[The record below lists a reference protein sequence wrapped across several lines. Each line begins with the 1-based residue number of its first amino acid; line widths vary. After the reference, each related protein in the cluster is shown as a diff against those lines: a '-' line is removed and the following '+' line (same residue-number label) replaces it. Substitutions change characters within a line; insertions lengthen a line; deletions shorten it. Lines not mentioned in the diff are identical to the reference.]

1 MISREGAAGP
11 APPSKKLICSLCA
24 SIFWS
29 KFSNIKRPALVIE
42 TKTASDFLELI
53 TIRCSAIQLLAEL
66 AASIPDGK
74 SVQKT
79 CECHNNSKVAST
91 DRATENYL
99 SQVQYLSD
107 IWLDEYGYYVHAREG
122 DTENKALR
130 LFLDWLIS
138 ESVVS

>member
-1 MISREGAAGP
+1 MISREGAADP
-11 APPSKKLICSLCA
+11 APPSKKLVCSLCA
-24 SIFWS
+24 CIFWS

-107 IWLDEYGYYVHAREG
+107 IWLDWVWLLCACQGGGHWEEGFKTVFRLADFRECG
-122 DTENKALR
+122 
-130 LFLDWLIS
+130 
-138 ESVVS
+138 